1 MFMCVY
7 FSIYVFVLLNVF
19 QKAKKKKPTLLN
31 FRERYQESDS
41 LEKGEINIIFLIL
54 YISFVIYLL
63 VHILLY
69 FKR

>member
-1 MFMCVY
+1 MSFRR
-7 FSIYVFVLLNVF
+7 LKN
-19 QKAKKKKPTLLN
+19 TLLN

-41 LEKGEINIIFLIL
+41 LEKGEINIYIFNL

-63 VHILLY
+63 VHILLC